1 MPDIDGAIFSMI
13 SILLIFF
20 GTFWEASMDIL
31 GMKHNYD
38 HSGWKRLA
46 DYFDRKN
53 INRLGNQFWDNSIA
67 WTNKWKNHD
76 PEKGEAFPGSSTLFV
91 PVADGWHLTKFLW
104 IVHVLSAI
112 IFYERITGFF
122 AADLIILYIVFG
134 IGHELF
140 SYILK
145 RALN

>member
-1 MPDIDGAIFSMI
+1 MYSMI

-46 DYFDRKN
+46 DYFDRIKV
-53 INRLGNQFWDNSIA
+53 NRLGNQFWDNSLA
-67 WTNKWKNHD
+67 WTNKWKNHN
-76 PEKGEAFPGSSTLFV
+76 PENGEAFPGSSTIFV
-91 PVADGWHLTKFLW
+91 PIADGWHLTKFLW
-104 IVHVLSAI
+104 IFHVLSAI
-112 IFYERITGFF
+112 VLYEGISGFF

-134 IGHELF
+134 IGHEFFGYL
-140 SYILK
+140 LK
-145 RALN
+145 RTMN